1 MLSFPY
7 SNRFVWFYWLVANS
21 ALKHMLSKLGH
32 CFLQCSSFLCV
43 IYSFHLWKSQGQKSL
58 HSFSINPWRMCVL
71 WRIGLLNNVKMV
83 QTFETLLAFL
93 YMFQDFSMLEVISS
107 HSGTFSVVGEFWKL
121 HASLAFIGQ
130 AIVNI
135 PPSTPLWAP
144 LTVASWCWF
153 PVKLSPFWKL
163 LSISWFY

>member
-83 QTFETLLAFL
+83 QTFETTFIFLVHVSGFQYVRSDQFPFGHLL
-93 YMFQDFSMLEVISS
+93 SCWRILEVACKLGIHRTGHCEYPSFHSLVSS
-107 HSGTFSVVGEFWKL
+107 FNCCQLMLVS
-121 HASLAFIGQ
+121 
-130 AIVNI
+130 
-135 PPSTPLWAP
+135 
-144 LTVASWCWF
+144 C
-153 PVKLSPFWKL
+153 
-163 LSISWFY
+163 